1 MKGFGNMMR
10 QAQQMQKKLAE
21 LQEELKN
28 ITVDG
33 EAGQGKVKAVVT
45 LGYKVSSISFDK
57 ELIDP
62 NDPDTLA
69 DLITLAV
76 NDGLEKARKKREEEM
91 GKVTSG
97 MAGMIPGLI

>member
-10 QAQQMQKKLAE
+10 QAQQMQKRMAD
-21 LQEELKN
+21 LQEDMKN
-28 ITVDG
+28 VTVDG
-33 EAGQGKVKAVVT
+33 EAGQGKIKAVVT
-45 LGYKVSSISFDK
+45 LGYRVNSVAIAK

-91 GKVTSG
+91 AKVTSG

>member
-21 LQEELKN
+21 AQEELKDK
-28 ITVDG
+28 TVDG
-33 EAGQGKVKAVVT
+33 EAGQGKVKAVVSM
-45 LGYKVSSISFDK
+45 GYQLKSVEIDK

-62 NDPDTLA
+62 EDPDTLQ

-76 NDGLEKARKKREEEM
+76 NDGLEKAKKSREEEL
-91 GKVTSG
+91 GKISG
-97 MAGMIPGLI
+97 GLAEMIPGLI

>member
-1 MKGFGNMMR
+1 MMR
-10 QAQQMQKKLAE
+10 QAQQMQKKLAQV
-21 LQEELKN
+21 QEELKDK
-28 ITVDG
+28 TVVG

-45 LGYKVSSISFDK
+45 LGYRLSSISIEK
-57 ELIDP
+57 ELLDP
-62 NDPDTLA
+62 NDPETLQ

-76 NDGLEKARKKREEEM
+76 NDGMEKAKKLREEEM